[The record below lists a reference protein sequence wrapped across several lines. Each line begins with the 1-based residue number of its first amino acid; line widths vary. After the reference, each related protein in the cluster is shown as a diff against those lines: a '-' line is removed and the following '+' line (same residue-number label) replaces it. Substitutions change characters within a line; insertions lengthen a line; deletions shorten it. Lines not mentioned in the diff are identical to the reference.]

1 MNDISPISRL
11 GYTLLG
17 LLAGKAMSGY
27 DIRRV
32 FAETAMGHYSDSPG
46 AIYPALARLER
57 DGYIT
62 GRVDGA
68 KTLRPR
74 KVFRPSAAGKA
85 ALAAW
90 VRELPTRQTIVDDMP
105 SWPLRLA
112 FATGVVS
119 TGEAESLFRAIEDA
133 SADYARE
140 LEVQRDQLPKTAP
153 FPRMAVEH
161 GIAGYRATATWAAEC
176 RKQLTRER
184 RK

>member
-1 MNDISPISRL
+1 MQKASPISRL
-11 GYTLLG
+11 GYALLG
-17 LLAGKAMSGY
+17 LLAGDAMSGY

-74 KVFRPSAAGKA
+74 KVFRPTAAGKA

-90 VRELPTRQTIVDDMP
+90 VRERPTRRTIADDMP

-112 FATGVVS
+112 FATGVLS
-119 TGEAESLFRAIEDA
+119 SREAEALFQAIKDA
-133 SADYARE
+133 SSDYVRE
-140 LEVQRDQLPKTAP
+140 LEAQRDQLPKNAP
-153 FPRMAVEH
+153 FPCMAVEH
-161 GIAGYRATATWAAEC
+161 GIAGYRATATWAAAC
-176 RKQLTRER
+176 LAQVTKER